1 MVYHNLYHRVD
12 GILLTS
18 SKYGECQLRIN
29 RGGGRGV
36 GANQKRRNILSEK
49 IMVFRVKCAY
59 MFFV

>member
-29 RGGGRGV
+29 RGGGGV